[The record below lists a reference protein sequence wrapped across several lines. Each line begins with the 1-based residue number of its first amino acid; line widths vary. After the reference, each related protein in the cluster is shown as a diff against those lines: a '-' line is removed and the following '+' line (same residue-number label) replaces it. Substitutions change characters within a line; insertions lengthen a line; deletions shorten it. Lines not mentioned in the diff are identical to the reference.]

1 MPSPSVRG
9 ILIATIGIAAFA
21 IVAMVGESSWLVWR
35 RLGETQRIADVAAAT
50 RSVFTAMPA
59 VRLDRSNTNR
69 VLSYDAAQATVD
81 AQVQES
87 RATFLPAAQAA
98 TVVLARLDYPD
109 GARLKAD
116 LAAELKTVQ
125 ALMDESLAAMRKP
138 KAERRATLAADYSR
152 ETTKLIDILDANS
165 SAIGRLVKLQD
176 GMVDALL
183 AVKTNL
189 WAARNA
195 AGDGTL
201 LVSNA
206 VGGLPTPPDAV
217 AQFNAHVGRAQTAWT
232 LARAMTDGMIVDG
245 RLAAAFDA
253 GEKSFFAREALDMQR
268 GVLAKVVG
276 GAKPEMGVAEWN
288 SGNVPRLASVLAPAT
303 VALDLANNRA
313 EVESAA
319 ALRGLMTSLGI
330 LVATIVIAI
339 GCIIGIN
346 RRIVGPLVVI
356 RDRMLKLAD
365 GDLTV
370 EAPYTHRGDE
380 IGALGHA
387 MAVFRGNMIQGE
399 KLRAERAEEEE
410 RSAKRRKAESRAIAD
425 GFDRAVGGIVDMVA
439 AAASR
444 LQDSAG
450 TLTASADETAVKST
464 AVAAASE
471 QASANVASV
480 ASATEELS
488 SSVTEIA
495 RQVAQSAA
503 IAAKAVREAGETNEQ
518 VRGLAQA
525 ADKIGSIVGLINQIA
540 GQTNLLALNATIEAA
555 RAGDAGK
562 GFAVVAAEVKQLA
575 DQTAKATADISTQIG
590 AIQGA
595 TEQAAHAIAAI
606 GETIET
612 MNTITSTI
620 ATAVDGQGA
629 ATGEIARNIQEAS
642 RGTAEVSGSIAG
654 VNQAAAQ
661 STSAA
666 AEVLASASELS
677 RQADTLRGEVAK
689 FLETVRAA

>member
-9 ILIATIGIAAFA
+9 ILIATIGVAAFA
-21 IVAMVGESSWLVWR
+21 IVAMVGESSWLAWQ

-50 RSVFTAMPA
+50 RSIFTAMPA
-59 VRLDRSNTNR
+59 IRLDRSNTNR
-69 VLSYDAAQATVD
+69 VLSYDAVQATVD

-98 TVVLARLDYPD
+98 TVVLGRLDYPD
-109 GARLKAD
+109 GARLKAE
-116 LAAELKTVQ
+116 LTAELKTVQ

-138 KAERRATLAADYSR
+138 KAERRATLAADYNR

-201 LVSNA
+201 LISNA

-217 AQFNAHVGRAQTAWT
+217 AQFNAHIGRAQTAWT

-245 RLAAAFDA
+245 RLAAAFEA

-276 GAKPEMGVAEWN
+276 GAKAEMGVAEWN
-288 SGNVPRLASVLAPAT
+288 SGNVPRLASVLTPAT
-303 VALDLANNRA
+303 VALDLANVRA
-313 EVESAA
+313 EDESAT
-319 ALRGLMTSLGI
+319 ALRGLMMSLGI
-330 LVATIVIAI
+330 LVATVVIAI
-339 GCIIGIN
+339 GCIVGIN

-387 MAVFRGNMIQGE
+387 MAVFRDNMTQAE

-525 ADKIGSIVGLINQIA
+525 ADRIGSIVGLINQIA

-555 RAGDAGK
+555 RAGEAGK
-562 GFAVVAAEVKQLA
+562 GFAVVATEVKSLA
-575 DQTAKATADISTQIG
+575 QQTAQATEEIAGEINSMRGATDQAAGAIRLIVGTIGRVEQALMVIAEAVSEQGSATADIS
-590 AIQGA
+590 ASVS
-595 TEQAAHAIAAI
+595 EAAI
-606 GETIET
+606 GTQAVSRD
-612 MNTITSTI
+612 ITGVKHV
-620 ATAVDGQGA
+620 AEAVG
-629 ATGEIARNIQEAS
+629 
-642 RGTAEVSGSIAG
+642 
-654 VNQAAAQ
+654 
-661 STSAA
+661 SAA
-666 AEVLASASELS
+666 VVVEESTASLGDACRSLQEGV
-677 RQADTLRGEVAK
+677 DTLVARLK
-689 FLETVRAA
+689 AA